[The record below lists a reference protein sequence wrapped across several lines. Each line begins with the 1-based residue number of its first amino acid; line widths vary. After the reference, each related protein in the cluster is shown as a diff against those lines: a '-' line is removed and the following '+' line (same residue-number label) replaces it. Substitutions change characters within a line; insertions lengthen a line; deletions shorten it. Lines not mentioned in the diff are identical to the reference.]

1 MDIADRITFA
11 PTRSRRIA
19 IRRAVQVLARR
30 ARTARLSRCLAAT
43 AGDTSGSAMTRHLR
57 MPWSGGYVSLARV
70 SGVVRI
76 ADGRDP
82 DPPGDSFTTV
92 IVDDAA

>member
-1 MDIADRITFA
+1 
-11 PTRSRRIA
+11 
-19 IRRAVQVLARR
+19 
-30 ARTARLSRCLAAT
+30 
-43 AGDTSGSAMTRHLR
+43 MTRHLR